1 MVEFTGEVIWLLFVG
16 KYLTAF
22 SILVVMI
29 GLLMISVSSWFSFGR
44 LCFSKNLSIIP
55 GSSLLTL
62 VPRGSL
68 L

>member
-22 SILVVMI
+22 SILVVMV

-44 LCFSKNLSIIP
+44 LYFSKNLSIIP
-55 GSSLLTL
+55 GSSLLAL